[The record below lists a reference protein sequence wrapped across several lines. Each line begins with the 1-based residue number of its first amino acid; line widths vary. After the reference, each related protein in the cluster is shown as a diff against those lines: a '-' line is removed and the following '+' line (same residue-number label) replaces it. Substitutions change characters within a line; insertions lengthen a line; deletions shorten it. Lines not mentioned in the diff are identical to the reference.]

1 MSWFRRWLRGER
13 RAPRDVDAVVRK
25 ALRCVLEDDLDSAE
39 ELLARAVQI
48 DSDQVDAYLS
58 LARLYRLRGEIARA
72 IRVHQN
78 LLLRTDLRS
87 EQRDE
92 ALYGLAGD
100 FRKGGFLQR
109 SIAAYE
115 ELLARQPNHQ
125 NALRTLIRLRA
136 DVRDYRR
143 ALELHRRLA
152 PSEEDSGRAE
162 EARLLVEMAEAAH
175 AEGQSDEERRALR
188 RALRKDPRC
197 VPALIRLGAFE
208 AERGHPKRALAAW
221 RKVPELDRRSGAQ
234 VYPRLE
240 ATYAALG
247 RAREFDGYLR
257 GLLEARPSDADAS
270 LALASALSARG
281 DTDAAIAA
289 VRAVLERDAENLR
302 AHAVLSRVL
311 LSAGMEA
318 EAVKELG
325 ELVDLLERG
334 GVLEKREFTG

>member
-1 MSWFRRWLRGER
+1 MRWFRRWLRRER
-13 RAPRDVDAVVRK
+13 RAPRDVDTVVRK
-25 ALRCVLEDDLDSAE
+25 ALRCVLEGDLDTAE
-39 ELLARAVQI
+39 DLLSRAVRI

-78 LLLRTDLRS
+78 LLLRTDIRS
-87 EQRDE
+87 EQREE
-92 ALYGLAGD
+92 ALLGLAGD

-115 ELLARQPNHQ
+115 ELLARRPNHQ
-125 NALRTLIRLRA
+125 QALRTLVRLRA

-143 ALELHRRLA
+143 ALELQRRLSR
-152 PSEEDSGRAE
+152 SEGVDGRAE
-162 EARLLVEMAEAAH
+162 EAQLLVEMAEAAH

-197 VPALIRLGAFE
+197 VAAWIQLGAFE
-208 AERGHPKRALAAW
+208 AERSHSKRALAAW
-221 RKVPELDRRSGAQ
+221 RKVPELDRRSGAEI
-234 VYPRLE
+234 YPRL
-240 ATYAALG
+240 AAAYAAIG
-247 RAREFDGYLR
+247 RAREFEDYLR
-257 GLLEARPSDADAS
+257 ELRERRPGDVDAS

-281 DTDAAIAA
+281 DADAAIAE
-289 VRAVLERDAENLR
+289 VRAVLERDAENLQ

-311 LSAGMEA
+311 LAAGMEA

-325 ELVDLLERG
+325 ELVDLLARG
-334 GVLEKREFTG
+334 GALEKREFTG